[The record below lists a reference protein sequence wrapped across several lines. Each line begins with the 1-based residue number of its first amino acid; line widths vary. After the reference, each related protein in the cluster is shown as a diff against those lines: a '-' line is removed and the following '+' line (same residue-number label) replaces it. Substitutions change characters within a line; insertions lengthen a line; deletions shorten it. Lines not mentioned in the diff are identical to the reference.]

1 MAYHF
6 VDKTIDDFKVGD
18 RYSFSKTVT
27 EADVVVFAG
36 ISGDM
41 SPLHVNAEY
50 AKTTPY
56 GERISHGL
64 LTASLVS
71 AALGRMLSPGFIL
84 ESCQFQFVAPV
95 RLGDTIVATA
105 ELLEKD
111 LRQARLKLRVACTN
125 QRDEVVLEG
134 TAVQAVVARKHE
146 G

>member
-1 MAYHF
+1 MAFRF

-27 EADVVVFAG
+27 EADVVVFAA

-56 GERISHGL
+56 GERIAHGL

-71 AALGRMLSPGFIL
+71 AALGRMVSPGFLL

-95 RLGDTIVATA
+95 RLGDTVVATA
-105 ELLEKD
+105 EVLEKD
-111 LRQARLKLRVACTN
+111 PQQSKLKLRVVCTN

-134 TAVQAVVARKHE
+134 SAIQAAVKAKQA

>member
-1 MAYHF
+1 MAFRF

-27 EADVVVFAG
+27 EADVVLFAG

-41 SPLHVNAEY
+41 SPQYVNAEY
-50 AKTTPY
+50 AKTTPF
-56 GERISHGL
+56 GERIAHGL

-71 AALGRMLSPGFIL
+71 AALGRMMSPGFLL

-95 RLGDTIVATA
+95 KLGDTIVAA
-105 ELLEKD
+105 VEVLEKD
-111 LRQARLKLRVACTN
+111 PQQPKLKLRVVCTN

-134 TAVQAVVARKHE
+134 SAVQAALTAKRAS
-146 G
+146 